1 MIRQGR
7 MAVCRVFLLL
17 CLPGHFAVSIPRILN
32 VTVGGTL
39 GMKCLYSVGEE
50 GHRKFWC
57 RGPNWKDCVRVI
69 ETTQRAGQEVRH
81 GRVTLQDSPR
91 EHFFLVIMEDLEE
104 GDADTYWCGVDRGR
118 GVPQAPAAVT
128 VFPGSVTVA
137 VRPTEA
143 PASPGALALTSRVSS
158 PGLPAWPF
166 LLFASFLFLAL
177 LKVILFLSFSYAAIW
192 LAWLQHHL

>member
-1 MIRQGR
+1 
-7 MAVCRVFLLL
+7 
-17 CLPGHFAVSIPRILN
+17 
-32 VTVGGTL
+32 
-39 GMKCLYSVGEE
+39 MKCLYSVGEE